1 MLIVALL
8 LLPAMGLLLLGMDRI
23 EDRMG
28 GAPRPESGDRRR
40 LHLSLVRGG
49 EPNSRDRKEERQEE
63 KRGAAARGDREAA

>member
-28 GAPRPESGDRRR
+28 GATRPGSGHHRLRHLRLVHGDERSGRETNTPRES
-40 LHLSLVRGG
+40 
-49 EPNSRDRKEERQEE
+49 DRK
-63 KRGAAARGDREAA
+63 AA

>member
-28 GAPRPESGDRRR
+28 PLARHSG
-40 LHLSLVRGG
+40 HLSARHLRLVPGDDRNTR
-49 EPNSRDRKEERQEE
+49 EPAATRDT
-63 KRGAAARGDREAA
+63 DREAA

>member
-28 GAPRPESGDRRR
+28 PLARHSGHLNARHLRLVPGDGDDRNTR
-40 LHLSLVRGG
+40 
-49 EPNSRDRKEERQEE
+49 EPAATRDT
-63 KRGAAARGDREAA
+63 DREAA

>member
-28 GAPRPESGDRRR
+28 GVSRPGSGDHR
-40 LHLSLVRGG
+40 LSHLRLVRGDHHSDP
-49 EPNSRDRKEERQEE
+49 EANATRRT
-63 KRGAAARGDREAA
+63 DREAA